1 MEMILNFNFIYF
13 SFNYIKLNGGF
24 FFLVFVVLNM
34 EILNDFCNYGNG
46 ILFFFVLIY
55 VIKRKLS

>member
-34 EILNDFCNYGNG
+34 EILNDFCNYVNG
-46 ILFFFVLIY
+46 CF
-55 VIKRKLS
+55 